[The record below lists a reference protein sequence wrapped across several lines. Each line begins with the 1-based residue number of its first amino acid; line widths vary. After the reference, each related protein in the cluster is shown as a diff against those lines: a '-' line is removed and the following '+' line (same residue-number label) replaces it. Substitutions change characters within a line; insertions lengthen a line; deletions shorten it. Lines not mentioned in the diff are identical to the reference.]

1 MTTGTVAGSGRL
13 PAPGRE
19 SAREL
24 VRELAQAAVTTR
36 TGVLRVTGEPGGD
49 LYVVRG
55 LVVTVD
61 SPGAPGVRA
70 LLARPGRTS
79 TGPADLQVVAMM
91 AALDGCFAIAS
102 GWIGSCCWQPDSA
115 PPGPEDP
122 PVPGVD
128 PGWLLLETERRLG
141 ALAHGRVSPHRN
153 HLLLTERGRTLLS
166 DPGGGR
172 RHEILLWANG
182 RRSCRDIS
190 MLLCRSLYAVTV
202 EVARMLED
210 ELLAIAPVTAEP
222 PVPEIEPNRTGA
234 VRFLLPRR
242 RRGAS
247 GINDTLPPRPPQP
260 ARGQRLLTPIRT
272 ERA

>member
-1 MTTGTVAGSGRL
+1 MTE
-13 PAPGRE
+13 PAP
-19 SAREL
+19 EL
-24 VRELAQAAVTTR
+24 VRGELTRELARAAVAAR

-49 LYVVRG
+49 LHVVHG

-79 TGPADLQVVAMM
+79 TGVADLRVVAMM
-91 AALDGCFAIAS
+91 AAVDGCFAMAS
-102 GWIGSCCWQPDSA
+102 GWIGGCHWQDA
-115 PPGPEDP
+115 PEAAGRPEEAMP
-122 PVPGVD
+122 PVPGVE

-153 HLLLTERGRTLLS
+153 HLLLTERGRAMLS
-166 DPGGGR
+166 GPGSGSR
-172 RHEILLWANG
+172 REILLWANG

-202 EVARMLED
+202 EVVRMLD
-210 ELLAIAPVTAEP
+210 DDLLAIAPVTPDPPIPEP
-222 PVPEIEPNRTGA
+222 
-234 VRFLLPRR
+234 VRGIGRSLLPRR

-260 ARGQRLLTPIRT
+260 ARGQRTLTPRRT
-272 ERA
+272 ERTT